1 MYDDKNLKKNNNGVE
16 HAHSTWSRD
25 VHVLDRVD
33 EIRFMTREGGKD
45 GWERGFGEWGK
56 NRVSK

>member
-33 EIRFMTREGGKD
+33 EIRFMRWEGGKD
-45 GWERGFGEWGK
+45 GWERGFGE
-56 NRVSK
+56 